1 MYDPRLVSQRETSK
15 KILSMIITAVQGK
28 TKYNQWMNT
37 DAVICWFTALQN
49 KEIVKSIKLKG
60 ILHNYLI

>member
-1 MYDPRLVSQRETSK
+1 
-15 KILSMIITAVQGK
+15 MIITAVQGK

-37 DAVICWFTALQN
+37 DAVIIWFTALQN
-49 KEIVKSIKLKG
+49 KEIVKSTKLKG